1 MLIGPLVRRPGP
13 FRDIAGQ
20 VQAYIM
26 EKKNSG
32 SRGNSPFGLRI
43 NSWMPI
49 KDRGF
54 AGDPEKS

>member
-1 MLIGPLVRRPGP
+1 MSFIM
-13 FRDIAGQ
+13 FRDVNRASGPQ
-20 VQAYIM
+20 AWPAYIM

-32 SRGNSPFGLRI
+32 SRGNGPFGLRI